1 VISGAGI
8 RGRRLSG
15 GLAAVLAALLAF
27 GAAASAQSFDGSG
40 APSGTI
46 PAFKLSAARPE
57 PSPAELVA
65 SIKNRDGEIGADARL
80 AALLKLGR
88 KEGWRDQ
95 YLNVFIA
102 DLIGPGADPD
112 AGVRGIDALILAQVK
127 REKDRA
133 RAALAQALD
142 MQTGEKDPEAQ
153 IQILYAAAKTKDPRF
168 TPNLIA
174 VVTDKTRPLNIRAVA
189 ALALRQDDRKKKE
202 SVPALM
208 RVYLARAPL
217 AHANDDIL
225 LGSTGY
231 TLRLLAPMSG
241 AAWMIPGQNIIK
253 RLQERHPNLSLIEVI
268 VGYVAGKYL

>member
-1 VISGAGI
+1 MSGAGF

-15 GLAAVLAALLAF
+15 ALAAVLAALPAF

-40 APSGTI
+40 APSGTL

-65 SIKNRDGEIGADARL
+65 AIENRDGKVGADARL
-80 AALLKLGR
+80 AALWKLGR
-88 KEGWRDQ
+88 KEDSRDQ
-95 YLNVFIA
+95 YLGVFIA
-102 DLIGPGADPD
+102 DLVGPDADPD
-112 AGVRGIDALILAQVK
+112 PGVRGIDALILSQVK

-142 MQTGEKDPEAQ
+142 PQTGEKDPEAQ

-174 VVTDKTRPLNIRAVA
+174 VVTDTTRPLNIRAVA

-225 LGSTGY
+225 LGSAGY

-241 AAWMIPGQNIIK
+241 AAWMVPGQNIIE
-253 RLQERHPNLSLIEVI
+253 RLQERHPNLPLIEMI

>member
-1 VISGAGI
+1 MISGAGI